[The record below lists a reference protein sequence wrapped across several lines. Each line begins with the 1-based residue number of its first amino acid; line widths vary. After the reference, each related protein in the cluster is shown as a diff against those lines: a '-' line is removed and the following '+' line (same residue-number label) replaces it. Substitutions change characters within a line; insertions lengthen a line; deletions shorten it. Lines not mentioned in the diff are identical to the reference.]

1 MKTNEKI
8 RQEIAD
14 FIRDTLQ
21 MELLNQGHV
30 ASEALFNSIEC
41 VTEKTLFAFDFTA
54 HAVYY
59 AEYVNDG
66 RKKGVK
72 GIPIDAL
79 ISWVRLRKFELHGK
93 KEASIAYA
101 VQSSIKQKGI
111 KPSRFIEKSAAKID
125 RSHRLEQKIELFMRS
140 FIEEKIE
147 QMFNKISGNND

>member
-21 MELLNQGHV
+21 IELLNQGHV
-30 ASEALFNSIEC
+30 ASKALFNSIEC
-41 VTEKTLFAFDFTA
+41 VTEKTLFAFEFTA

-72 GIPIDAL
+72 GIPLDAL
-79 ISWVRLRKFELHGK
+79 ISWIRLRKFELHGK

-111 KPSRFIEKSAAKID
+111 KPSLFIDKSVAKIEHSIRLERKVERFMETFIEG
-125 RSHRLEQKIELFMRS
+125 E
-140 FIEEKIE
+140 IE
-147 QMFNKISGNND
+147 QILNKISGNNG